1 MSYRDWHVGMKVVCI
16 DPTWGASGPLQA
28 EYCPNLPVKGQVYT
42 IRTLECRV
50 VVKREGFAV
59 LIRLEEIHN
68 PINYQGEPVFFGK
81 KFRPVQPRKTD
92 ISIFTAMLTGS
103 KQKEPA

>member
-16 DPTWGASGPLQA
+16 ACSAVWVRPLVVGKIYTLRA
-28 EYCPNLPVKGQVYT
+28 IIKHPETDEIGVY
-42 IRTLECRV
+42 
-50 VVKREGFAV
+50 
-59 LIRLEEIHN
+59 LEEVRNDIH
-68 PINYQGEPVFFGK
+68 PRYGMERGYFAAA
-81 KFRPVQPRKTD
+81 FRPIQPRETD